1 MKNYLYKIILL
12 FCIYCIPAISFAQS
26 NKITI
31 RGVVTSAF
39 DKEGLPGATV
49 LLMDK
54 DERVTGSA
62 TTDIEGNYS
71 IVAESQPGDKLVI
84 TYIGMQK
91 STIPLKGKAA
101 TNNVMT
107 INAAMLED
115 NAMLETVTITANKR
129 VNTGMMNIDERDL
142 TTAVSTIST
151 EDLEDGMTGVSID
164 EALQGQLA
172 GLDMSGGAGHAGS
185 GMSMRIRGTASVS
198 GSSQPLIVVDGFPLE
213 TSLSEDFDFE
223 DEEDYSQLLSI
234 APTDIKEIS
243 ILKDA
248 AAAVLYG
255 SQAANGVILI
265 TTKRGDIGKPK
276 ISYTFKGS
284 ITERPKTVKT
294 LSGDEYTTLIM
305 DGLFN
310 GGQMFDPT
318 LYPELANDVNQLYY
332 YYNYGQNTNWFDAV
346 TRTGLSQDHNVAIS
360 GGGEKAQYRV
370 SLNYNNTQNTII
382 ETSLDRITSLI
393 NIDYNISN
401 KLKLKA
407 GMTYSHVE
415 DQQNYVTYLATNKDV
430 SDMAYKRPPNMSIYE
445 YNELGEL
452 TGNYLT
458 PEEILNGKLV
468 WKNAVGNGSATY
480 NPVAMAKD
488 GQYTIYSNNIK
499 PTVSLSWR
507 PLTWL
512 RYNFN
517 VSLSI
522 VSNKRKAFLPRTA
535 TGLDW
540 IDTSSNRADDRDSE
554 SVTTYTQNT
563 LNFTPDL
570 GRDHK
575 LTGFIGITTND
586 KQTSWFKSV
595 TNRVASPHLSDP
607 SVDANVTEGGTVG
620 VYSGV
625 TQFRSVNVP
634 MSIQYS
640 LYDRYIINPSA
651 SYDGSSRFGKDNRFG
666 FFPSI
671 SFRWR
676 VSGENFMKPTK
687 DWIDDLSLRAS
698 YGVNGREKRTS
709 SSKYYDILSTYT
721 SYGYTYLGQT
731 GTYPENL
738 ESSNLKW
745 ERSIQTNFG
754 LNLSAFKKRLTID
767 AEIYKKRTD
776 DMIYTGLTIPSTTGF
791 SDADLNAGTMD
802 NQGFELGVK
811 VTAIKKKDLTLNAG
825 FNIAHNKNY
834 MRKISS
840 QYPMERGVG
849 DKNGQY
855 IRRFELDQS
864 IGSIY
869 GYRYKGVYLNQDE
882 TIARDAG
889 GNKIYSYDANG
900 NAVEVPMRFSGGT
913 TNYLFQP
920 GDAKYEDINNDGSI
934 DEQDIVYLGNAMPLL
949 TGGFNTNLRYK
960 NITIGANFNFRYGN
974 KLINYT
980 KMSLE
985 NMNTYQNQSKAVL
998 KRWRYSYEDPATA
1011 PGDLLPRVVIGTTHF
1026 NYLGSDRFVEDGS
1039 FLRFS
1044 SLSFKYTFSKKQLT
1058 KLPLNSCNLT
1068 FTLNNIYLWTN
1079 YTGQDPE
1086 VTLGSDP
1093 FRLGSDR
1100 TLVPISMRGTI
1111 GLNIS
1116 F

>member
-1 MKNYLYKIILL
+1 MKNHLYKIVLL
-12 FCIYCIPAISFAQS
+12 FCFCCVSALSAQS

-31 RGVVTSAF
+31 RGVITSAS
-39 DKEGLPGATV
+39 DKSGLPGAYIM
-49 LLMDK
+49 LMDK
-54 DERVTGSA
+54 DERVTGNA
-62 TTDIEGNYS
+62 VTDLDGNYS
-71 IVAESQPGDKLVI
+71 IVAEPQDGDKLVI
-84 TYIGMQK
+84 TYIGMK
-91 STIPLKGKAA
+91 KAINSLKGKKAI
-101 TNNVMT
+101 NNVLT
-107 INAAMLED
+107 INIAMLDD
-115 NAMLETVTITANKR
+115 NNVLETVTVTANR
-129 VNTGMMNIDERDL
+129 RISNGMMDIDERDL
-142 TTAVSTIST
+142 TTAVSTVNM
-151 EDLEDGMTGVSID
+151 EDLEDAMTSVSID
-164 EALQGQLA
+164 EAIQGQLA
-172 GLDMSGGAGHAGS
+172 GLDMSGGAGHAGA

-213 TSLSEDFDFE
+213 TNLSEDFDFE

-265 TTKRGDIGKPK
+265 TTKRGTVGKPK
-276 ISYTFKGS
+276 ISYTFKGT

-294 LSGDEYTTLIM
+294 LSGDEYITLIQ

-318 LYPELANDVNQLYY
+318 LYPELANDVNQPYY
-332 YYNYGQNTNWFDAV
+332 FYNYGQNTDWFDAV
-346 TRTGLSQDHNVAIS
+346 TRTGFSQDHNVAIS
-360 GGGEKAQYRV
+360 GGGDKAQYRI
-370 SLNYNNTQNTII
+370 SLSYNNTENTVI

-393 NIDYNISN
+393 NIDYNISK
-401 KLKLKA
+401 KLTLKA
-407 GMTYSHVE
+407 GMTYAHIE

-430 SDMAYKRPPNMSIYE
+430 SDMAFKRPPNMSIYE
-445 YNELGEL
+445 YNEVGEL

-488 GQYTIYSNNIK
+488 GRYTIYSNNIK

-507 PLTWL
+507 PLRWL

-540 IDTSSNRADDRDSE
+540 IDTSSNRADDRESE

-563 LNFTPDL
+563 LTFNPDL
-570 GRDHK
+570 GNKHK

-586 KQTSWFKSV
+586 KQTNWFKSV

-607 SVDANVTEGGTVG
+607 SVPANVTEGGTVG
-620 VYSGV
+620 IYSGL
-625 TQFRSVNVP
+625 TQFRSINVP
-634 MSIQYS
+634 MSVQLS

-651 SYDGSSRFGKDNRFG
+651 SYDGSSRFGRDNRWG

-676 VSGENFMKPTK
+676 VSGENFMRPTK
-687 DWIDDLSLRAS
+687 SWLDDLSLRAS
-698 YGVNGREKRTS
+698 YGINGREKRSS

-721 SYGYTYLGQT
+721 SYDYTYLGES

-754 LNLSAFKKRLTID
+754 LNFSAFKKRLIVD
-767 AEIYKKRTD
+767 AEIYKKRTE

-791 SDADLNAGTMD
+791 SKADLNAGTMD
-802 NQGFELGVK
+802 NQGFELTVK
-811 VTAIKKKDLTLNAG
+811 VVAIKKKDLTLSAG

-834 MRKISS
+834 MRKISN
-840 QYPMERGVG
+840 QYPMEKGVG
-849 DKNGQY
+849 DKNGNY

-882 TIARDAG
+882 TIARDAN
-889 GNKIYSYDANG
+889 GNKIYTYDSNG

-913 TNYLFQP
+913 TTYMFQP

-980 KMSLE
+980 KMNLE

-998 KRWRYSYEDPATA
+998 RRWRYSYDDPSTA
-1011 PGDLLPRVVIGTTHF
+1011 PSDLLPRAIIGSTHF

-1044 SLSFKYTFSKKQLT
+1044 SLSFKYTFTKKQLA
-1058 KLPLNSCNLT
+1058 KLPLNTCSFT
-1068 FTLNNIYLWTN
+1068 FTLNNVYLWTN

-1100 TLVPISMRGTI
+1100 TLVPRSMRGTI
-1111 GLNIS
+1111 GLNVS